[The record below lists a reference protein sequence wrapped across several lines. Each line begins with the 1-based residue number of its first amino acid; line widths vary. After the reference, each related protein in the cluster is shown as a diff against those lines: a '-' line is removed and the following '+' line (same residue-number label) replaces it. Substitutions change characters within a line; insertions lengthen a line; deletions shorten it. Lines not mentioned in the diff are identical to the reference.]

1 MHFRYATRPHLPVFD
16 GLSFTV
22 EPGTTTAL
30 VGPSGCG
37 KSTAVPW
44 LLLEILKEIRCE
56 AAEVWTDMALNCSG
70 ITASAVL

>member
-1 MHFRYATRPHLPVFD
+1 M
-16 GLSFTV
+16 

-56 AAEVWTDMALNCSG
+56 AAEVWTDMDLNCSG